1 MFFIDKYDP
10 RKTKKPIFHLDLLK
24 KLEKMS
30 KDESIPHIIFHGPRG
45 AGKKTILN
53 MFLKMIFDDSVNNVV
68 NTKYIVSGSG
78 STKNEVIVKQSDH
91 HIVIKPN
98 NTNFDRY
105 LLQDV
110 VKKYAKLKPLNV
122 FRKNRGFKIVVIDN
136 IDLLSHYAQTSLRR
150 TMEVYSQNCRFIM
163 WSRVLSNVFLPLRSR
178 CMCIR
183 VPAPS
188 DSKLFVHLFKI
199 SVIEKIKTDGITMYQ
214 IVKLANGNIKHAL
227 WMLEL
232 CKHGRGIK
240 TDYDRV
246 IGEIKEYLL
255 MGDPRP
261 LLTIRGLVYSILITN
276 IPPSDIIVDLTD
288 IFLDDKTLSD
298 QCKKEIVKIA
308 AKSQYRLSKARRNII
323 HIELF
328 TTNVMKIIHEENE
341 KNKKNKKNKT
351 NKRKSKAKKN
361 TKTKAKTKAK

>member
-10 RKTKKPIFHLDLLK
+10 RKTKKPIFHLNLLK

-68 NTKYIVSGSG
+68 NTKYIVYGSG

-183 VPAPS
+183 VPSPS
-188 DSKLFVHLFKI
+188 DNDLFIHLFKI
-199 SVIEKIKTDGITMYQ
+199 SIVEKIKTSGSSMYQ
-214 IVKLANGNIKHAL
+214 IVKLANGNIKNAL

-232 CKHGRGIK
+232 YKHGKGFK
-240 TDYDRV
+240 TDYDMV
-246 IGEIKEYLL
+246 INEIKQNLL
-255 MGDPRP
+255 TGDPRP
-261 LLTIRGLVYSILITN
+261 LLSIRGLIYSILITN

-288 IFLDDKTLSD
+288 LFLDDKSLSD

-308 AKSQYRLSKARRNII
+308 AKSQYRLSKARRNIT

-328 TTNVMKIIHEENE
+328 TTNVMKIIYEE
-341 KNKKNKKNKT
+341 KKKRQKKGKDKNKT
-351 NKRKSKAKKN
+351 KGKSKSK
-361 TKTKAKTKAK
+361 